1 MGKVLRFDDFIKNEA
16 TEVRQQVFRQV
27 ESVIWPGLFR
37 GNYLTDAEKNW
48 LRTYMTDKKAAN
60 VSESVMSIL
69 RDGIE
74 KMKSTEIGQ
83 AVAQKLGTLLDNG
96 VKFANYLGDLI
107 QRAWDKILAF
117 FIKKYDVTKK
127 LVIRE
132 MQSGK
137 LRGIVIKENIQKDIN
152 DLGETAKFWLT
163 TIPGKI
169 VSTIKEFYTKDVV
182 REALEN
188 SSDII
193 SILAT
198 FDPNNV
204 SEGLF
209 GFLDGISQKIA
220 KYPPFN
226 ALTKIKDL
234 SAEKTEKFLVKFS
247 EITKIAGGPGIF
259 EFAAIS
265 AIAGFFIEYYVKHI
279 ALEGVDDI
287 LSSEAILRIVPM
299 SRQIISAIEIV
310 ALIVAIVETTKEA
323 GELDIAL
330 KK

>member
-1 MGKVLRFDDFIKNEA
+1 MSKVLRFDDFIKNEA
-16 TEVRQQVFRQV
+16 SEVRQQVFRQV
-27 ESVIWPGLFR
+27 ESAVWPGLFR
-37 GNYLTDAEKNW
+37 GSYLTEAEKNW
-48 LRTYMTDKKAAN
+48 LRTYMTGKNAAN

-74 KMKSTEIGQ
+74 KMKSTEVGQ
-83 AVAQKLGTLLDNG
+83 AVAQKLGNLLDNG
-96 VKFANYLGDLI
+96 VKFANYLADLI
-107 QRAWDKILAF
+107 QRAWDKILAY
-117 FIKKYDVTKK
+117 FIKKYDSTKALVTKELK
-127 LVIRE
+127 
-132 MQSGK
+132 SGK
-137 LRGIVIKENIQKDIN
+137 LRGIVIKENIQKDVK
-152 DLGETAKFWLT
+152 DLSDTAKFWLT

-193 SILAT
+193 SIIST
-198 FDPNNV
+198 FDPNNI

-209 GFLDGISQKIA
+209 GFLDSISQKIS
-220 KYPPFN
+220 KFPPFN
-226 ALTKIKDL
+226 ILTKIKDL
-234 SAEKTEKFLVKFS
+234 SAEKTNQFLMKFS
-247 EITKIAGGPGIF
+247 EITKLAGGPGVF

-287 LSSEAILRIVPM
+287 LSSEAILRVVPM

-310 ALIVAIVETTKEA
+310 ALIVAIIETTKEA